1 MMEPYEHQ
9 LQGVNFYTHIRQV
22 KRKKVA
28 YSDDILTF
36 DIEVTSAWIN
46 EHGNIIRYHT
56 GRSSEYWQ
64 SLQPLALCY
73 IWQFS
78 FNDHVYYG
86 RELTDFLDVLRD
98 LPKNIN
104 FIIWVHNLSY
114 EFHFLQNIL
123 TCDTV
128 FARSAHKPIK
138 CIWKKFPHIE
148 FRCSYMLTRL
158 SLADWGQQIGLPK
171 MVGDLNYE
179 RIRTPKT
186 VLSEKELHY
195 CERDC
200 EVVYA
205 GIMDY
210 LKRYRHLEDI
220 PLTQTGTV
228 RRVVKERLII
238 SDNFYRRFI
247 KKLCPKNAHEYKILQ
262 RIFAGGY
269 THANRMYAGDV
280 IREHIEHYDF
290 ASSYP
295 TVMIC
300 EKYPMSPWVYTAK
313 HEIPDE
319 NTFEDTAYIMHVKI
333 TGLLCQTF
341 NTYLQASKCD
351 AKKAQYDNG
360 RVISADEVETW
371 ITEQDYMTLKE
382 SYTWDSFEVL
392 HLYKSRKQYLPR
404 DFILY
409 ILELYENKTK
419 LKGLPDY
426 EDLYLQSKQ
435 YINAL
440 FGMMVTAICQAD
452 IILDG
457 DEWKTAQLTED
468 VVTEKLQKLISQQWS
483 DQYFLSYSWGCWVTA
498 YARRNLWKCL
508 LYCDMDAL
516 YCDTDSIFVKGTYDF
531 SWYNDEVTEKIRK
544 MCDLY
549 GIDFERTRPKKKNG
563 KPAPLGIFEKEDDCT
578 EFITLGAKRYVER
591 RATDGRLHLTVAGI
605 NKESVELLHNDI
617 SNFKDGFNFD
627 KDKKPVHKQLITY
640 VTDMPSVIY
649 PDGYRSTYT
658 HGINMRRTGYLLS
671 MTDGYKSLIKYFDK
685 IPAELPE
692 QVKITF
698 RGKFHVS

>member
-1 MMEPYEHQ
+1 
-9 LQGVNFYTHIRQV
+9 
-22 KRKKVA
+22 
-28 YSDDILTF
+28 
-36 DIEVTSAWIN
+36 
-46 EHGNIIRYHT
+46 
-56 GRSSEYWQ
+56 
-64 SLQPLALCY
+64 
-73 IWQFS
+73 
-78 FNDHVYYG
+78 
-86 RELTDFLDVLRD
+86 
-98 LPKNIN
+98 
-104 FIIWVHNLSY
+104 
-114 EFHFLQNIL
+114 
-123 TCDTV
+123 
-128 FARSAHKPIK
+128 
-138 CIWKKFPHIE
+138 
-148 FRCSYMLTRL
+148 
-158 SLADWGQQIGLPK
+158 
-171 MVGDLNYE
+171 
-179 RIRTPKT
+179 
-186 VLSEKELHY
+186 
-195 CERDC
+195 
-200 EVVYA
+200 
-205 GIMDY
+205 
-210 LKRYRHLEDI
+210 
-220 PLTQTGTV
+220 
-228 RRVVKERLII
+228 
-238 SDNFYRRFI
+238 
-247 KKLCPKNAHEYKILQ
+247 
-262 RIFAGGY
+262 
-269 THANRMYAGDV
+269 
-280 IREHIEHYDF
+280 
-290 ASSYP
+290 
-295 TVMIC
+295 
-300 EKYPMSPWVYTAK
+300 
-313 HEIPDE
+313 
-319 NTFEDTAYIMHVKI
+319 MHVKI
-333 TGLLCQTF
+333 TGILCQTF

-419 LKGLPDY
+419 LKGLPNY

-457 DEWKTAQLTED
+457 DEWKTTQLTEG

-508 LYCDMDAL
+508 LYCDEDAL
-516 YCDTDSIFVKGTYDF
+516 YCDTDSIFVKGSYDF
-531 SWYNDEVTEKIRK
+531 SWYNEEVTEKIRK

-549 GIDFERTRPKKKNG
+549 DIDFERTRPKKKNG
-563 KPAPLGIFEKEDDCT
+563 KPAPLGIFDKEDDCT

-605 NKESVELLHNDI
+605 NKGSVELLHNDI

-671 MTDGYKSLIKYFDK
+671 MTDEYKSLIKYFDK

-692 QVKITF
+692 QVKISF
-698 RGKFHVS
+698 RGKFHAT